1 MKKTLL
7 LLVVSVLCLQFSSFS
22 QNTRAGIMGGVAFS
36 GMSGELFGSE
46 NNYETKRGI
55 TVGMMIDAPIG
66 KSRFSFAP
74 GLHYVQKG
82 TLQRPPQGTLI
93 TESYIA
99 LRYVELNA
107 NFIYRAPGTKG
118 NFYAGA
124 GPSLSFKVPS
134 KKGTKI
140 DEDKTETDVNFGTT
154 IDKDL
159 RGMDYGVNFLIGYRL
174 AAGFF
179 VTANYNRGLRDLR
192 PVPESAPEEVM
203 NHYFGIQIGWLFANK
218 QN

>member
-1 MKKTLL
+1 MKKSLL
-7 LLVVSVLCLQFSSFS
+7 LLAVSLICLQFSSFS
-22 QNTRAGIMGGVAFS
+22 QKTRAGFMGGITLS
-36 GMSGELFGSE
+36 SMTGELFGNE
-46 NNYETKRGI
+46 NNYETKKGVTLGI
-55 TVGMMIDAPIG
+55 MIDAPIA

-93 TESYIA
+93 TKSYVS

-107 NFIYRAPGTKG
+107 NFIYRAPGNKG

-134 KKGTKI
+134 KKGTMI

-154 IDKDL
+154 VDKDL
-159 RGMDYGVNFLIGYRL
+159 RGMDYGLNVLIGYRL
-174 AAGFF
+174 AGGFF

-203 NHYFGIQIGWLFANK
+203 NQYFGIQIGWLFANP